1 MTAGGGPESG
11 RPASQVARDTLAA
24 IAEGRV
30 ADVIALT
37 DPQVVVMP
45 TTRPG
50 LSVYDGHAAI
60 AELVDDLRAA
70 WGKYRMVVED
80 AGTRAGPAGDVVSL
94 RLRVVESER
103 EGTQW
108 PPVLAEFTV
117 RGGRV
122 TVIESRYE
130 D

>member
-1 MTAGGGPESG
+1 MADGGPGGGH
-11 RPASQVARDTLAA
+11 PAAQVAREALAA

-30 ADVIALT
+30 ADLVALT

-50 LSVYDGHAAI
+50 LSVYDGHAAL
-60 AELVDDLRAA
+60 AELVEDLQAS
-70 WGKYRMVVED
+70 WGKYRLVVAD

-103 EGTQW
+103 EGTGW
-108 PPVLAEFTV
+108 PAVLAEFTV
-117 RGGRV
+117 RGGLV
-122 TVIESRYE
+122 TLIESRYE

>member
-1 MTAGGGPESG
+1 MAAGKPGSG
-11 RPASQVARDTLAA
+11 HPASQVARAALAA

-30 ADVIALT
+30 ADLMALT

-50 LSVYDGHAAI
+50 LSVYDGHAAV
-60 AELVDDLRAA
+60 AELVEDLRAA
-70 WGKYRMVVED
+70 WGKYRLVVTD
-80 AGTRAGPAGDVVSL
+80 AGTRAGSAGDVVTL

-103 EGTQW
+103 EGTEW

-117 RGGRV
+117 RDGLV
-122 TVIESRYE
+122 TLIESRYE